1 MAGKRPNGRR
11 IKSHRSY
18 DVAEAARALG
28 VAKGT
33 VRRWL
38 KEGLPCLKDQRPVL
52 ILGQD
57 LKAYLDGRRKSKQ
70 TCQIDECFCMS
81 CKAPRRPAFDEVEF
95 HPLTATGGNLRALC
109 EHCAT
114 VMHKRVSIGGLN
126 ALKAILTVTD
136 VQAETRLT
144 DGNSP
149 CTNGHLRKELQTHA

>member
-38 KEGLPCLKDQRPVL
+38 KKGLPSLNERRPIL

-57 LKAYLDGRRKSKQ
+57 LKAFLDGRRKPKQ
-70 TCQIDECFCMS
+70 TCRIDECLCMS
-81 CKAPRRPAFDEVEF
+81 CNAPRKPALDEVEF
-95 HPLTATGGNLRALC
+95 HPTTAGRGNMRALC
-109 EHCAT
+109 NVCST
-114 VMHKRVSIGGLN
+114 VMHKLVSAEGLK
-126 ALKAILTVTD
+126 ALKAILTVTI
-136 VQAETRLT
+136 VQAETRLN
-144 DGNSP
+144 DGNP
-149 CTNGHLRKELQTHA
+149 LRSNDHFTKEPATHA

>member
-1 MAGKRPNGRR
+1 MVGKRSNGRR

-18 DVAEAARALG
+18 DIAEAARALG

-38 KEGLPCLKDQRPVL
+38 KDGLPCLNEQRPVL

-57 LKAYLDGRRKSKQ
+57 LKAFLDGRRKPKQ
-70 TCQIDECFCMS
+70 TCRIDECFCLS

-114 VMHKRVSIGGLN
+114 VMHKRVSMDGLN

-149 CTNGHLRKELQTHA
+149 CTNDHLRKELQTHA